1 MTRVLDRIT
10 LLETFVRIAERGSIS
25 AAARDLSLSQPSV
38 SRQLAELEHRFGAQL
53 ARRTTHDLSL
63 TPAGQDLLSDARQ
76 LIDNWTA
83 MTERH
88 GQGQTVIKGRLKI
101 VAPVALGQLHLA
113 DLMLQFQKTYPKV
126 SIDWQLEDEPI
137 RFAETGCDC
146 WIKVGEVPDDSLIVR
161 PLAQVERLVVAAASL
176 ARRHVVKT
184 PSDLERVPFAAL
196 DPFDGAKIILKS
208 KTKKSQQI
216 NPDVAVS
223 TNNIFALHRAALMGA
238 GAAVL
243 PLWFVEDDLKAGR
256 LTDILPGWRAPTLT
270 INIAYLP
277 GRHQPIRL
285 KKFIDH
291 LYEATVGLPGF
302 VAAKGNGHER

>member
-1 MTRVLDRIT
+1 MTKALDRIT

-25 AAARDLSLSQPSV
+25 AAARDLGLSQPSV

-53 ARRTTHDLSL
+53 ARRTTHELSL
-63 TPAGQDLLSDARQ
+63 TPAGLDLLGDARQ
-76 LIDNWTA
+76 LIDSWNA

-88 GQGQTVIKGRLKI
+88 GQGQTDISGRLKI

-113 DLMLQFQKTYPKV
+113 DTMLQFQSTFPKV

-146 WIKVGEVPDDSLIVR
+146 WIKVGTVPDDSLIVR
-161 PLAQVERLVVAAASL
+161 PLAHVERLVVAAASL
-176 ARRHVVKT
+176 ASQHIVKT

-196 DPFDGAKIILKS
+196 DPFDGARIMLQS
-208 KTKKSQQI
+208 KTSKVQHI
-216 NPDVAVS
+216 GPEVAVS
-223 TNNIFALHRAALMGA
+223 TNNIFALHRAALMGT

-256 LTDILPGWRAPTLT
+256 LVDILPGWRAPTLT

-285 KKFIDH
+285 KKFVDH
-291 LYEATVGLPGF
+291 LYEGIAGLPGF
-302 VAAKGNGHER
+302 VAAKGNSHER

>member
-1 MTRVLDRIT
+1 MTKALDRIT

-25 AAARDLSLSQPSV
+25 AAARDLGLSQPSV
-38 SRQLAELEHRFGAQL
+38 SRQLAELEHRFSAQL
-53 ARRTTHDLSL
+53 ARRTTHELSL
-63 TPAGQDLLSDARQ
+63 TPAGLDLLGDARQ

-88 GQGQTVIKGRLKI
+88 GRGKTDIGGRLKI

-113 DLMLQFQKTYPKV
+113 DVMLQFQNSYPKV
-126 SIDWQLEDEPI
+126 SIDWHLEDEPI

-146 WIKVGEVPDDSLIVR
+146 WIKVGTVPDDSLIVR
-161 PLAQVERLVVAAASL
+161 PLAQVERLVVAAGSL
-176 ARRHVVKT
+176 ARQHIVKT
-184 PSDLERVPFAAL
+184 PSDLEKVPFTAL
-196 DPFDGAKIILKS
+196 DPFDGAKITLKS
-208 KTKKSQQI
+208 KTNKSQQI
-216 NPDVAVS
+216 SPDVAVA

-291 LYEATVGLPGF
+291 LYEGIAGLPVF
-302 VAAKGNGHER
+302 A